1 MIDAIIG
8 RYRVRMEEAG
18 MVLTHPTGISFDL
31 TTDEALRLYEFI
43 GVYRETL
50 QVQVDERETE
60 PEIKR
65 VVINKEP
72 LQEQ

>member
-31 TTDEALRLYEFI
+31 TTDEALALREFI
-43 GVYRETL
+43 SIHRKTL
-50 QVQVDERETE
+50 QAQLEERDTE

-65 VVINKEP
+65 VIIKDP
-72 LQEQ
+72 QQEQ